1 MKLLEFFS
9 QECIISYMGKK
20 TISEIQRKIEQILE
34 ITQEIQ
40 DCVDELE
47 SADVSDLTQ
56 QWVSDLE
63 EYLESEDEVS
73 LNTLYSQLREL

>member
-1 MKLLEFFS
+1 
-9 QECIISYMGKK
+9 MGKK
-20 TISEIQRKIEQILE
+20 TIAEIQRKIEQILE

>member
-1 MKLLEFFS
+1 
-9 QECIISYMGKK
+9 MGKK
-20 TISEIQRKIEQILE
+20 TISEIQHKIEQILE

>member
-1 MKLLEFFS
+1 
-9 QECIISYMGKK
+9 MGKK

-63 EYLESEDEVS
+63 EYLESEDEIS

>member
-1 MKLLEFFS
+1 
-9 QECIISYMGKK
+9 MGKK